1 MVDGNSVSSGSLGA
15 AWWQLWNSLL
25 YHRSLLTSTAESEV
39 DVEWCGSLGVSYFY
53 HTDKLSE
60 NEVDGGGL
68 GGFSGISTEE
78 ALEQLTLS
86 TQVC

>member
-1 MVDGNSVSSGSLGA
+1 MVSGSLGA
-15 AWWQLWNSLL
+15 A
-25 YHRSLLTSTAESEV
+25 
-39 DVEWCGSLGVSYFY
+39 YFY

-68 GGFSGISTEE
+68 GGLSGISTEE

-86 TQVC
+86 TQVS